1 MPWHIE
7 ANNPGCSGYAV
18 VKDADGEIEGCHRT
32 RGQAERQLAALNI
45 AEDEEEDRALERVAG
60 GEPLIV
66 TDIDGTVLSAGT
78 RPIRSVIDEINAAG
92 IEVYVLTGRD
102 ESQRA
107 ATEAALDAAGLDY
120 DELYMVGSQE
130 AKKPQINEWLGEY
143 DIIAAYENDPEIR
156 AYYEAR
162 GVPLGRLSRI
172 AEVEEMLARLRAV
185 RYS

>member
-18 VKDADGEIEGCHRT
+18 VKDENGEIEGCHRT

-45 AEDEEEDRALERVAG
+45 AESEDRALERVAG

-92 IEVYVLTGRD
+92 VEVYVLSGRG
-102 ESQRA
+102 ESQRQE
-107 ATEAALDAAGLDY
+107 TEQALRDAGLRFDDVY
-120 DELYMVGSQE
+120 LVGSQD
-130 AKKPQINEWLGEY
+130 AKKPQIDEWLGEY
-143 DIIAAYENDPEIR
+143 DIVAAYENDPEIR